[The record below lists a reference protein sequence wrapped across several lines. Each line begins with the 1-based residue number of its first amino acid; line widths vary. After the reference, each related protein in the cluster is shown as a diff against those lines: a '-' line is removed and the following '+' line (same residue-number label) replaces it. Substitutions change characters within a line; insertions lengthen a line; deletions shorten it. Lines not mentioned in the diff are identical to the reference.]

1 MEQAPHALA
10 SLKSQSP
17 AEVSDFFS
25 GVLTAAADTPPSS
38 GAAQCALSVF
48 RDAARRG
55 LTAEQLEAELRG
67 AGVSEAI
74 SAAASRSWSMHGT
87 DARWALT
94 AGAIGARKLIDA
106 EWCAT
111 AAPHRPAAPCPPP
124 RRPAVSPP
132 SMPTRAAAGRL
143 G

>member
-1 MEQAPHALA
+1 MAGAA
-10 SLKSQSP
+10 SSFAALKSQSP

-25 GVLTAAADTPPSS
+25 GVLTAAAGTPPSS
-38 GAAQCALSVF
+38 ASAQCALSVF

-67 AGVSEAI
+67 TGVSEAI

-94 AGAIGARKLIDA
+94 AGAIDARKLIDA
-106 EWCAT
+106 EWSAGAPAET
-111 AAPHRPAAPCPPP
+111 ARRVTVSP
-124 RRPAVSPP
+124 RRPSVSSLPL
-132 SMPTRAAAGRL
+132 PTRAAAGHL
-143 G
+143 A